1 MVVVNLG
8 DVCCRNELSTFTTWL
23 GKALQDLEEREHS
36 VGSLQRSDST
46 KEFVSDVI
54 AHQADLRF
62 ITMAAQKF
70 VDESKVRNVAEIDMK
85 QDI

>member
-1 MVVVNLG
+1 MLIHFFPAVAAS
-8 DVCCRNELSTFTTWL
+8 RNELVAFSTWL
-23 GKALQDLEEREHS
+23 HKARQTLEDKER
-36 VGSLQRSDST
+36 SLSNLNKLTSNADST

-70 VDESKVRNVAEIDMK
+70 VDESKVC
-85 QDI
+85 